1 MATSQQSQSEIREH
15 LAEQLDWRFAERDD
29 AAVAQA
35 LYRGQAVDAV
45 HTLDEAGLLDGF
57 FAFLQETGVM
67 AVWQEFRIDG
77 VQRIFLP
84 TIYFVLLYGTRVL
97 FGIESSNALPALLF
111 SNVAVMALLGFNAT
125 AVAAGMTTR
134 GQSQRTGK
142 RPYALMDPQTLA
154 ETICK
159 STAEELEKLFNG
171 TIACLARFGIFAAE
185 VTVAV
190 DGTPIP
196 TSPDYTG
203 CGCQKV
209 SRSERNE
216 QGHEVK
222 VVELVYGWR
231 LIALIDLVTLIPL
244 AIRIVQIQDNESPY
258 LLDLVRQAQTN
269 LASHSRIVHVVID
282 RAYVDG
288 KTLYELDQMGIHFV
302 VIAKHKMAV
311 YITALAKSVESPLAY
326 ERLET
331 ITHGQGRNQE
341 AETLLTRVE
350 TAADLRTWESYR
362 PPPQPGKQLRHRK
375 RPALNAV
382 LVRMWRNHEQR
393 NGPRIYLTN
402 GAVDDPWSV
411 IDLYDDRSWIE
422 NGLFRNS
429 KQFFTLTRRFPKRS
443 AAGVRSH
450 LTFVMLMLAAATAYR
465 LWDKAQ
471 TGAQAVGTA
480 AAKTTKTVTHR
491 IVNRQTGEILP
502 DSRSLA
508 RQAGHLAAPPLPP
521 RRHKPPAPGTSKSGV
536 PQPGALT
543 PPFSH
548 HLLEGQ
554 GLQRWR
560 HQLRQQNRDK
570 LIVFIA
576 DHYAIFD
583 THEFLVLTRVPV
595 SRIPPHLGARDDI
608 LRRYGCL
615 SQPP

>member
-1 MATSQQSQSEIREH
+1 MATSEQSQGSEIREH
-15 LAEQLDWRFAERDD
+15 LAEQLDWR
-29 AAVAQA
+29 
-35 LYRGQAVDAV
+35 
-45 HTLDEAGLLDGF
+45 
-57 FAFLQETGVM
+57 
-67 AVWQEFRIDG
+67 
-77 VQRIFLP
+77 FLP

-97 FGIESSNALPALLF
+97 FGIESSNALPVLLF
-111 SNVAVMALLGFNAT
+111 SNVGVMTLLGFNAL
-125 AVAAGMTTR
+125 AVAEGMTTR
-134 GQSQRTGK
+134 GQSRRTGK

-159 STAEELEKLFNG
+159 STAKELEKLFNG

-185 VTVAV
+185 VMVAV

-196 TSPDYTG
+196 TSPDYAG
-203 CGCQKV
+203 CGCRKV

-216 QGHEVK
+216 QGSEVK

-231 LIALIDLVTLIPL
+231 LITLIDLVTLIPL
-244 AIRIVQIQDNESPY
+244 ALRIVQVQDNEAPY

-269 LASHSRIVHVVID
+269 LTPHSRIVHLVID
-282 RAYVDG
+282 PAYVDG
-288 KTLYELDQMGIHFV
+288 KTLYELDQMGIRFV
-302 VIAKHKMAV
+302 VIAKHKMAA
-311 YITALAKSVESPLAY
+311 YITALAKSVESPLVY
-326 ERLET
+326 ERIET
-331 ITHGQGRNQE
+331 ITHSQGRNQE
-341 AETLLTRVE
+341 VERLLTRVE
-350 TAADLRTWESYR
+350 LATDIRTWESYR
-362 PPPQPGKQLRHRK
+362 PPPQPGKHLRHPK
-375 RPALNAV
+375 RPGLNAV
-382 LVRMWRNHEQR
+382 LVRMWRNHEQQ

-402 GAVDDPWSV
+402 GPVDDPWSIV
-411 IDLYDDRSWIE
+411 DLYDDRSWIE

-429 KQFFTLTRRFPKRS
+429 KQFFTLTRWFPKRS
-443 AAGVRSH
+443 AADVRSH
-450 LTFVMLMLAAATAYR
+450 LTFVMLMIATATAYR

-471 TGAQAVGTA
+471 AGAQTAGTA
-480 AAKTTKTVTHR
+480 AAKTTKTVTHH

-521 RRHKPPAPGTSKSGV
+521 RRHKPPAPGAPESGV
-536 PQPGALT
+536 PQSGALN

-560 HQLRQQNRDK
+560 HQLRQANRDK

-576 DHYAIFD
+576 DRYAIYD

-595 SRIPPHLGARDDI
+595 SRVPPQFGSRDDI

>member
-1 MATSQQSQSEIREH
+1 
-15 LAEQLDWRFAERDD
+15 
-29 AAVAQA
+29 
-35 LYRGQAVDAV
+35 
-45 HTLDEAGLLDGF
+45 
-57 FAFLQETGVM
+57 
-67 AVWQEFRIDG
+67 
-77 VQRIFLP
+77 
-84 TIYFVLLYGTRVL
+84 
-97 FGIESSNALPALLF
+97 
-111 SNVAVMALLGFNAT
+111 
-125 AVAAGMTTR
+125 
-134 GQSQRTGK
+134 
-142 RPYALMDPQTLA
+142 MDPQTLA

-159 STAEELEKLFNG
+159 STAQELEQLFNG

-203 CGCQKV
+203 CGCRKV

-288 KTLYELDQMGIHFV
+288 KTLYELDQLGIHFV

-350 TAADLRTWESYR
+350 TAADIRTWESYR
-362 PPPQPGKQLRHRK
+362 PPPQPGKQLRHRQ

-382 LVRMWRNHEQR
+382 LVRMWRNHEQQD
-393 NGPRIYLTN
+393 GPRIYLTN

-429 KQFFTLTRRFPKRS
+429 KQFFTLTRWFPKRS

-450 LTFVMLMLAAATAYR
+450 LTFVMLMLATATAYR

-471 TGAQAVGTA
+471 AGAQAAGTA
-480 AAKTTKTVTHR
+480 AAKTPRPSPIASSTARPVKSCR
-491 IVNRQTGEILP
+491 IPVPWHARPAISPHHPCPRVAT
-502 DSRSLA
+502 SRRHQVCRSQVYHSLA
-508 RQAGHLAAPPLPP
+508 LSTRLFPI
-521 RRHKPPAPGTSKSGV
+521 TCS
-536 PQPGALT
+536 T
-543 PPFSH
+543 
-548 HLLEGQ
+548 GQ

-560 HQLRQQNRDK
+560 HQLRQENRDK

-576 DHYAIFD
+576 DRYAIYD
-583 THEFLVLTRVPV
+583 THEFLVLTRVPL
-595 SRIPPHLGARDDI
+595 SRIPPQFGSRDDI